1 MGVYVTGA
9 IITFCLVGW
18 TTGGRQLL
26 TPILVALIWSLF
38 LVERIIVILLIVLG
52 IIKK

>member
-18 TTGGRQLL
+18 ATDGRRLL
-26 TPILVALIWSLF
+26 TPILVALIWPLF

>member
-18 TTGGRQLL
+18 ATGGRQLL
-26 TPILVALIWSLF
+26 TPIFIALIWPLF
-38 LVERIIVILLIVLG
+38 LVERIIVILLIALG
-52 IIKK
+52 VIKK